1 MNLKKYFDFS
11 GTINGT
17 TYFLRN
23 ALSGIIGFIGG
34 YLIGLGIYDEDYGLI
49 SLGLVVAAPAIAFQV
64 STVYKRIKALFPDNV
79 MELTVSF
86 VVVSVLSQFAKGGD
100 FQPLMTLVIFVIAC
114 ILIFKN
120 SKIETHNG

>member
-23 ALSGIIGFIGG
+23 LLSGIAGFIGG
-34 YLIGLGIYDEDYGLI
+34 YLMGHGIVDDQYGLI
-49 SLGLVVAAPAIAFQV
+49 SIGLVIVAPAVAFQM

-79 MELTVSF
+79 LEYTITFIVL
-86 VVVSVLSQFAKGGD
+86 SVLSQFAKDTD
-100 FQPLMTLVIFVIAC
+100 FQPLTGLLMLIIGCV
-114 ILIFKN
+114 LIFKN

>member
-23 ALSGIIGFIGG
+23 LLSGIVGFIGG
-34 YLIGLGIYDEDYGLI
+34 YFVGIGVYEGEYGLAA
-49 SLGLVVAAPAIAFQV
+49 LGLAIVSPAIAYQM
-64 STVYKRIKALFPDNV
+64 STVYKRMNALFPENALPYTIIFGV
-79 MELTVSF
+79 ISIG
-86 VVVSVLSQFAKGGD
+86 SQFVNGEDIK
-100 FQPLMTLVIFVIAC
+100 PLVSLIIVVLGC